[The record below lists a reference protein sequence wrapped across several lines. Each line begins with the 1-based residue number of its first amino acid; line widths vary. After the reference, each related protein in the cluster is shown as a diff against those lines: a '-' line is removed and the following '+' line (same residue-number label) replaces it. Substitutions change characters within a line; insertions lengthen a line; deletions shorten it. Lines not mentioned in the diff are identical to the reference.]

1 MIWSSLGL
9 AQQST
14 DHSTDHSYYNNNN
27 TIDKASEHSTMFSD
41 TTIRAIHNVVRAQ
54 LIVTTEVP
62 IANLLLVIE
71 AHLMKFLY
79 DWFDLRFVLSSSC
92 QSAPRF
98 LMSACNFK

>member
-14 DHSTDHSYYNNNN
+14 DHSTDHSIQYPLLVKD
-27 TIDKASEHSTMFSD
+27 TDKASEHSTMFSD
-41 TTIRAIHNVVRAQ
+41 TTIRALHNVVRAQ

-79 DWFDLRFVLSSSC
+79 DWFDLRF
-92 QSAPRF
+92 F
-98 LMSACNFK
+98 